1 MIFMQNNNK
10 KQFFF
15 YIESNQ
21 IMILS
26 VLEKKTEDA
35 FHFTSAKTGSGFLP
49 AKSI

>member
-10 KQFFF
+10 KQFF
-15 YIESNQ
+15 YIENNQ

-26 VLEKKTEDA
+26 VLEKTEHA

-49 AKSI
+49 EKSN

>member
-15 YIESNQ
+15 YIENNQ

-26 VLEKKTEDA
+26 ALEKTEDA

-49 AKSI
+49 EKSI

>member
-15 YIESNQ
+15 YIENNH

-26 VLEKKTEDA
+26 VLEKTEHA
-35 FHFTSAKTGSGFLP
+35 FHSTSAKTGSGFLP
-49 AKSI
+49 EKSN